1 MRDVLAFIQQKKRE
15 FAALPVFDF
24 MRDAR
29 VPPEQRLA
37 LAPCMAHYVMT
48 FADVNVYVLRQEPA
62 TDRFQELVNIHTY
75 EDASHWPW
83 YVEDL
88 ARLGLDREHKLSD
101 VLEFL
106 WGEATVRSRVLSYE
120 MCRLILQGT
129 SLHRLAI
136 CECVEETGNVFLGV
150 AAEIG
155 RELRRATDVEYVYY
169 GPHHFGCESG
179 HTMGTPGVEQLLEEI
194 RLTAGEQAEC
204 RALVE
209 RVFALYTAFVG
220 ELHEFALRH
229 PIAELRSAPLRPGR
243 ADRHIGRDGTRHD
256 APSKAPQNA
265 RQNAQ

>member
-1 MRDVLAFIQQKKRE
+1 MRDVLAYIQEQKRA
-15 FAALPVFDF
+15 FAALPVFEF
-24 MRDAR
+24 MRDPS

-62 TDRFQELVNIHTY
+62 LDRYQELVNIHTY

-88 ARLGLDREHKLSD
+88 QRLGLDREHMLSE

-120 MCRLILQGT
+120 MCRLILQGS

-136 CECVEETGNVFLGV
+136 CECVEETGNVFLGI
-150 AAEIG
+150 AADIG
-155 RELRRATDVEYVYY
+155 RDLQRTTQVEYVYY

-179 HTMGTPGVEQLLEEI
+179 HTMGTPGVERLLEEI
-194 RLTAGEQAEC
+194 ELTDGQRAEC
-204 RALVE
+204 RALVQ
-209 RVFALYTAFVG
+209 RVFQLYASFVA
-220 ELHEFALRH
+220 ELHAFALGH
-229 PIAELRSAPLRPGR
+229 PIEELRSGPLRPGR
-243 ADRHIGRDGTRHD
+243 HDRRQAGRPL
-256 APSKAPQNA
+256 APLTGV
-265 RQNAQ
+265 